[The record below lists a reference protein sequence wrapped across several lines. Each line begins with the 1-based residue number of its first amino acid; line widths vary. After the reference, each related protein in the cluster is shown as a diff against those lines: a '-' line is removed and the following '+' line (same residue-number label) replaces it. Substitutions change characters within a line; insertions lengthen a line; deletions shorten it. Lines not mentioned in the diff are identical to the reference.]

1 MPAPVAV
8 LEPSHPEP
16 GDTEQEASVTMPNAF
31 IHRTRKRSEQLAR
44 NAGIQLD
51 RLRDRRLCIGVTGL
65 SRSGKSTFITSL
77 INQLLQHKNASLPGF
92 SPVLSGQ
99 LVDVRLHPLESSDLA
114 AFPYQN
120 AWERLCGQPPAWP
133 EPTRD
138 ISGCLLEL
146 RLKHKPSALNPF
158 AREYF
163 SLWLEIRDYPGEW
176 LLDLPLRELSFRD
189 WSLECA
195 HLYAQE
201 PRASLAPELLQQ
213 LSQLDPLSEA
223 SPALLK
229 KLQRDFCAFLA
240 ICKQQGL
247 SQLQPGRFLLPGSKD
262 DPQLLQFVPLLN
274 LAGID
279 ETRLK
284 DAAEHSWYA
293 LLEAG
298 YRRYVKALVE
308 PFYRHFFSRIDRQL
322 VLVDVVQ
329 ALNGG
334 PAHIDDMRA
343 ALTRI
348 TDSFHYGQQSRLRQ
362 LFRPRID
369 RVLYAAT
376 KIDQVISDDHDAVRS
391 FLACLVRDAYRH
403 AEYEGI
409 APVCEATSA
418 VRCSREVDAGGD
430 RAISGLDAS
439 GQPIGYVHP
448 RFPDRLPDAEHWQHL
463 MDWQIPALRPPVGLS
478 ARNGDAIPHIRL
490 DTVLNLL
497 VGDKCQ

>member
-1 MPAPVAV
+1 
-8 LEPSHPEP
+8 
-16 GDTEQEASVTMPNAF
+16 MPNAF
-31 IHRTRKRSEQLAR
+31 IRRTRMQGEQLTR

-51 RLRDRRLCIGVTGL
+51 RLRDRRLCIGITGL

-77 INQLLQHKNASLPGF
+77 INQLLQHKKASLPGF

-99 LVDVRLHPLESSDLA
+99 LIDVRLHPLETPGLA
-114 AFPYQN
+114 TFAYQQ
-120 AWERLCGQPPAWP
+120 AWDRLCSQPPAWP

-146 RLKHKPSALNPF
+146 RLKRKPGRLNPF
-158 AREYF
+158 ARDHF

-176 LLDLPLRELSFRD
+176 LLDLPLRELSFRE

-195 HLYAQE
+195 HLYAQA
-201 PRASLAPELLQQ
+201 PRAELAPDFLAQ
-213 LSQLDPLSEA
+213 LSQLNPLSEA
-223 SPALLK
+223 NPAQLK
-229 KLQRDFCAFLA
+229 QLQADFCAFLTR
-240 ICKQQGL
+240 CKDQGL
-247 SQLQPGRFLLPGSKD
+247 SQLQPGRFLLPGRND
-262 DPQLLQFVPLLN
+262 DPALLAFVPLPN
-274 LAGID
+274 LAGIT
-279 ETRLK
+279 EEQLHS
-284 DAAEHSWYA
+284 ASENSWYCV
-293 LLEAG
+293 LQTCYL
-298 YRRYVKALVE
+298 RYIKELVE
-308 PFYRHFFSRIDRQL
+308 PFYRNFFSRIDRQV

-348 TDSFHYGQQSRLRQ
+348 TDSFHYGHQSRLLQ

-376 KIDQVISDDHDAVRS
+376 KIDQVISDDHEAVRS
-391 FLACLVRDAYRH
+391 FLASLVSDAYRH

-409 APVCEATSA
+409 APACEATSA
-418 VRCSREVDAGGD
+418 VRCSREVDADGD
-430 RAISGLDAS
+430 RAISGLDAR

-448 RFPDRLPDAEHWQHL
+448 RFPARLPEPDHWQQL
-463 MDWQIPALRPPVGLS
+463 MDWTIPALQPPSGLS

-497 VGDKCQ
+497 LGDKCL

>member
-1 MPAPVAV
+1 
-8 LEPSHPEP
+8 
-16 GDTEQEASVTMPNAF
+16 MPNVLR
-31 IHRTRKRSEQLAR
+31 RTRTRSEQLAR

-77 INQLLQHKNASLPGF
+77 INQLLQHKVASLPGF

-99 LVDVRLHPLESSDLA
+99 LVDVRLHPLESSALA
-114 AFPYQN
+114 TFPYQS

-133 EPTRD
+133 DPTRD
-138 ISGCLLEL
+138 TSGCLLEL
-146 RLKHKPSALNPF
+146 RLKQKPAALNPF
-158 AREYF
+158 ARDYF

-195 HLYAQE
+195 QLYAQE
-201 PRASLAPELLQQ
+201 PRTSLAPQLFRQ
-213 LSQLDPLSEA
+213 LSQLDPLA
-223 SPALLK
+223 PANPQELQT
-229 KLQRDFCAFLA
+229 LQREYCAFLA
-240 ICKQQGL
+240 QCKEQGL
-247 SQLQPGRFLLPGSKD
+247 SQLQPGRFLLPGAND
-262 DPQLLQFVPLLN
+262 DPRILQFVPLLN
-274 LAGID
+274 LSGID
-279 ETRLK
+279 EALLK
-284 DAAEHSWYA
+284 NADEHSWYA
-293 LLEAG
+293 RLETA
-298 YRRYVKALVE
+298 YRSYVKTLVE

-348 TDSFHYGQQSRLRQ
+348 TDSFHYGLQSRLRQ
-362 LFRPRID
+362 LFAPRID

-391 FLACLVRDAYRH
+391 FLASLVQDAYRH
-403 AEYEGI
+403 AEYEGV

-430 RAISGLDAS
+430 RAISGLDAQ

-448 RFPDRLPDAEHWQHL
+448 RFPSRLPDPAHWQHL
-463 MDWQIPALRPPVGLS
+463 MDWQIPALSPPLGLS

-497 VGDKCQ
+497 LGDKCQ